1 MRTPLFASLTQKGQ
15 HKVMKLVNCCLI
27 AWVLVLSN
35 HTAQA
40 RDQAS
45 ITLEGATIS
54 LQAAPAMATSL
65 LAETLTLADDERL
78 IFLFID
84 LNEGW
89 KTYWR
94 LPGRFGFA
102 PVFDWQGSHNLA
114 DARIVFPEPEL
125 FDEADGQSIGYAAPT
140 LLPVVLRAAIPEIP
154 VDIQLELE
162 IGLCADLCVP
172 ERATLSG
179 SSAELASGPGPSMAQ
194 LFDLASDLPGESDSL
209 TPTMLSKVDN
219 VLRTEAMENVQ
230 EGTFAIAEDARH
242 HALLLPVEGQTSL
255 SGFWPH
261 DALPTRLTLVFERGQ
276 MQIRDAAPQE

>member
-1 MRTPLFASLTQKGQ
+1 MRTLLFASLTQKGQ

-27 AWVLVLSN
+27 AWALTLSS

-84 LNEGW
+84 LNGGW

-140 LLPVVLRAAIPEIP
+140 LWPVVLQAAVPELP
-154 VDIQLELE
+154 VDIRLQLE

-179 SSAELASGPGPSMAQ
+179 SSTELASGPSPSMAQ
-194 LFDLASDLPGESDSL
+194 LFDLAGDLPGESNPL
-209 TPTMLSKVDN
+209 VPIMLFKVDD
-219 VLRTEAMENVQ
+219 VLRTDALEDIQ
-230 EGTFAIAEDARH
+230 EGAFAIAENAQH
-242 HALLLPVEGQTSL
+242 HALLLPMEGQTSL
-255 SGFWPH
+255 NGFWPYET
-261 DALPTRLTLVFERGQ
+261 LPTKLTLVFERGR
-276 MQIRDAAPQE
+276 MQILDAAPQD